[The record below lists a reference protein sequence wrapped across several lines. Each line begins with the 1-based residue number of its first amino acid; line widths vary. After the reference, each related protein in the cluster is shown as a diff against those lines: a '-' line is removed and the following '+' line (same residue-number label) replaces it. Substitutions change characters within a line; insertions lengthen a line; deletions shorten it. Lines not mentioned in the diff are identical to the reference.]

1 MANQMS
7 ETDISVFVD
16 ESGTFDSDK
25 DSSRFYLICLVLHD
39 QRESIA
45 SEVVALEDS
54 LAAIGLELEHCI
66 HAGPLIRRE
75 LGCAN
80 MNRDDRRR
88 IMARMMAFVRRAPY
102 SYKCFALDKKFVS
115 AEAAIHDFLLQH
127 IVRFLIDNADMLNGY
142 DRIKVY
148 YDNGQRQIK
157 DLLMEA
163 FSIFSAKTLFVSDVH
178 PESYRL
184 FQVADIL
191 CMLEL
196 IRHRL
201 LAGGR
206 LTRSEYEFFNGF
218 QNLNKNYFKV
228 IARKQCR

>member
-45 SEVVALEDS
+45 RDVVALEDS
-54 LAAIGLELEHCI
+54 LAAIGLEREHCI

-75 LGCAN
+75 LGYAN

-88 IMARMMAFVRRAPY
+88 IMSRMMAFVRRAPY
-102 SYKCFALDKKFVS
+102 SYKCFALDKKFFS
-115 AEAAIHDFLLQH
+115 ADAAIHDFLLQH

-184 FQVADIL
+184 FQVADML

-206 LTRSEYEFFNGF
+206 LTRSEYDFFNGF

>member
-45 SEVVALEDS
+45 RDVVALEDS
-54 LAAIGLELEHCI
+54 LAAIGLEREHCI

-75 LGCAN
+75 LGYAN

-88 IMARMMAFVRRAPY
+88 IMSRMMAFVRRAPY
-102 SYKCFALDKKFVS
+102 SYKCFALDKKFFS
-115 AEAAIHDFLLQH
+115 ADAAIHDFLLQH

>member
-1 MANQMS
+1 MS

-54 LAAIGLELEHCI
+54 LAAIGLEREHCI

-75 LGCAN
+75 LGYAN

-88 IMARMMAFVRRAPY
+88 IMSRMMAFVRRAPY
-102 SYKCFALDKKFVS
+102 SYKCFALDKKFFS
-115 AEAAIHDFLLQH
+115 ADAAIHDFLLQH

>member
-45 SEVVALEDS
+45 RDVVALEDS
-54 LAAIGLELEHCI
+54 LAAIGLEREHCI

-75 LGCAN
+75 LGYAN

-102 SYKCFALDKKFVS
+102 FYKCFAIDKKFVS

-157 DLLMEA
+157 DLPSSRPRPCL
-163 FSIFSAKTLFVSDVH
+163 
-178 PESYRL
+178 
-184 FQVADIL
+184 
-191 CMLEL
+191 
-196 IRHRL
+196 
-201 LAGGR
+201 
-206 LTRSEYEFFNGF
+206 
-218 QNLNKNYFKV
+218 
-228 IARKQCR
+228 

>member
-1 MANQMS
+1 MS
-7 ETDISVFVD
+7 
-16 ESGTFDSDK
+16 
-25 DSSRFYLICLVLHD
+25 
-39 QRESIA
+39 
-45 SEVVALEDS
+45 
-54 LAAIGLELEHCI
+54 
-66 HAGPLIRRE
+66 
-75 LGCAN
+75 
-80 MNRDDRRR
+80 
-88 IMARMMAFVRRAPY
+88 RMMAFVRRAPY

-184 FQVADIL
+184 FQVADML

-206 LTRSEYEFFNGF
+206 LTRSEYDFFNGF

>member
-1 MANQMS
+1 MS

-45 SEVVALEDS
+45 RDVVALEDS
-54 LAAIGLELEHCI
+54 LAAIGLEREHCI

-75 LGCAN
+75 LGYAN

-88 IMARMMAFVRRAPY
+88 IMSRMMAFVRRAPY
-102 SYKCFALDKKFVS
+102 SYKCFALDKKFFS
-115 AEAAIHDFLLQH
+115 ADAAIHDFLLQH

>member
-45 SEVVALEDS
+45 RDVVALEDS
-54 LAAIGLELEHCI
+54 LAAIGLEREHCI

-75 LGCAN
+75 LGYAN

-88 IMARMMAFVRRAPY
+88 IMSRMMAFVRRAPY

-115 AEAAIHDFLLQH
+115 ADAAIHDFLLQH

-184 FQVADIL
+184 FQVADML

-206 LTRSEYEFFNGF
+206 LTRSEYDFFNGF